1 METYKKPDAYKNI
14 NGSTYTPINVKKN
27 DNFIYEKLSSIYN
40 WITTQI
46 PKLY

>member
-1 METYKKPDAYKNI
+1 MRTYKKPDAYKNI
-14 NGSTYTPINVKKN
+14 NGSSYIDVKKN
-27 DNFIYEKLSSIYN
+27 ENFIYEKLSSIYN

>member
-27 DNFIYEKLSSIYN
+27 DNLYEKISSIYN
-40 WITTQI
+40 
-46 PKLY
+46 